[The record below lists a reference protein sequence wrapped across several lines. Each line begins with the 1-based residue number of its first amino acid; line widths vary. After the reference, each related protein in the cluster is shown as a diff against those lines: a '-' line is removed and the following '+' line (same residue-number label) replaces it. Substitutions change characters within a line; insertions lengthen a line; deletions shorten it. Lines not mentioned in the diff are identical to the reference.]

1 MTAVAFPTRSS
12 TRPDA
17 APSSAV
23 RAMALV
29 VAACIIFG
37 AGVVAAT
44 RLAGSVAQ
52 PTQSQLPSITAAFR

>member
-1 MTAVAFPTRSS
+1 
-12 TRPDA
+12 
-17 APSSAV
+17 V

-52 PTQSQLPSITAAFR
+52 PTQSQLPSITAVSR